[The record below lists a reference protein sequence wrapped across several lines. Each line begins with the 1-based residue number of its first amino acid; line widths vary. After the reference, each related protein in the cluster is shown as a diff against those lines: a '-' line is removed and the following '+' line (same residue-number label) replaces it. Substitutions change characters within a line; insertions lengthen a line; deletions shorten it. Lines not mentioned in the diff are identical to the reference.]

1 MQGAD
6 VLCLFQSSKSLG
18 QTYYPKLH
26 HYQVSRPLY
35 KFKGHWGRIVT
46 IIMIAMWC
54 LRQHNCYAVPISQ
67 PQQAVRLQAR
77 ADTAYST
84 DWTPEEQVA
93 LDATLDKYPA
103 ARHTPLERYVR
114 AAAALPKKGVRDV
127 ALRVIWLANNAT
139 KRRAQDDN
147 TAKKRP
153 RVQSIFAVQPKGVP
167 PMGLPA
173 NGVPGPGYPST
184 MQASPYSKEAEL

>member
-1 MQGAD
+1 MLKL
-6 VLCLFQSSKSLG
+6 VSS
-18 QTYYPKLH
+18 
-26 HYQVSRPLY
+26 
-35 KFKGHWGRIVT
+35 
-46 IIMIAMWC
+46 
-54 LRQHNCYAVPISQ
+54 AVPVGQ

-93 LDATLDKYPA
+93 LDATLDKLPV

-139 KRRAQDDN
+139 KRRAQDDSA
-147 TAKKRP
+147 AKKRP
-153 RVQSIFAVQPKGVP
+153 RVQSIFAVQPKGVAQL
-167 PMGLPA
+167 GA
-173 NGVPGPGYPST
+173 SSAGFPGPGYPSAVQVPPFT
-184 MQASPYSKEAEL
+184 LHLALLSKHCG